1 MLKYRNTN
9 IKYTVINLVMVPPDF
24 AGKVSRTGI
33 KHPRIEQSLRLEY
46 VGILFYEP
54 VHAFIVCA
62 NPNIKTPK
70 KVETHLAQLA
80 RRGRI
85 PITTAGAFV
94 PLLHYLFVHSTLHQ

>member
-1 MLKYRNTN
+1 M
-9 IKYTVINLVMVPPDF
+9 NLVMVPPDF

-46 VGILFYEP
+46 VGILFHEP

-80 RRGRI
+80 RRTSRWI
-85 PITTAGAFV
+85 PITTAAFV